1 MNFNQ
6 PAYPFSAPLIVEIH
20 KLLNELPAKQT
31 RGLLN
36 AIDAEMAAHQKKCD
50 EIVPISVPQA
60 VPANESPEPTKE

>member
-6 PAYPFSAPLIVEIH
+6 LHYPFSIQLAVEIH
-20 KLLNELPAKQT
+20 KTLSELPAKQT

-50 EIVPISVPQA
+50 AEAAEAEAVAKAAPKPIDD
-60 VPANESPEPTKE
+60 